1 MKVLFICRANV
12 GRSQIAEVIFN
23 SLAEE
28 KHIAISTGTKVGEKD
43 GQTLRERGG
52 VEKTL
57 TVLNE
62 IDLDVLDNV
71 RTQLTEEILANVDV
85 VVSMIEPNECPEF
98 LKNDTR
104 TIYWKIVDPYKQT
117 LEFTRDTRDK
127 ITALVKELLVRLN

>member
-12 GRSQIAEVIFN
+12 GRSQMAEAIFN
-23 SLAEE
+23 SLVED
-28 KHIAISTGTKVGEKD
+28 KHIAMSVGTKVGEKD

-57 TVLNE
+57 TVMNE
-62 IDLDVLDNV
+62 IGLDVLDNT
-71 RTQLTEEILANVDV
+71 RTQLTEEMLSRVDV
-85 VVSMIEPNECPEF
+85 VISMIGPEDCPEF
-98 LKNDTR
+98 LINDTR

-127 ITALVKELLVRLN
+127 ITKLIKELLIELG